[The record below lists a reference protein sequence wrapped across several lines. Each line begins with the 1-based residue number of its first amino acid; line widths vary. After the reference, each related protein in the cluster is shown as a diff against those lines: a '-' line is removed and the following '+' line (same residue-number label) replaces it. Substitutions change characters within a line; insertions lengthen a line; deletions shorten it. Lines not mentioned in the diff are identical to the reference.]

1 MSNVKENAV
10 PFMLSVLM
18 HIAIGVV
25 FVISLEFTP
34 KTPRQMQPEVNV
46 IEAVAVDE
54 SKIQYELDK
63 LKKAEQRK
71 KDEEDRHQRE
81 LESDAQRAKRQR
93 ETEEQHLAE
102 LKKKKELEKQNL
114 TQLEKKKK
122 AEAELAAKQQEHL
135 KKLQKDND
143 ELALKKKQEQ
153 QELDK
158 IAMQRKMETEQAA
171 ERERQDAL
179 KKQQERERAEKDAV
193 AKQAV
198 GEFTA
203 LIKAKVESVWIKPTN
218 FAPGS
223 ACTVSVKLIP
233 TGDVVDSKLSNCTG
247 GDIFSRSVE
256 TAVQKASPLPVP
268 KDPVAFDRMRDIDFL
283 FKPQ

>member
-10 PFMLSVLM
+10 PFSLSVLM
-18 HIAIGVV
+18 HIAVGAL

-46 IEAVAVDE
+46 IEAVTVDE
-54 SKIQYELDK
+54 SKIKYELDK

-122 AEAELAAKQQEHL
+122 ADTELAAKQQEHL

-179 KKQQERERAEKDAV
+179 KKQQERERAEKDVV
-193 AKQAV
+193 AKKAV

-233 TGDVVDSKLSNCTG
+233 TGDVVDSKLSNCSG